1 MGRGRLGP
9 CRLAEE
15 SIVGRS
21 PWRSQSSPY
30 YKMPTVGSK
39 DSASS
44 RPHLPEPSFGAVW
57 ERDRSPGR
65 PSRAVARGS
74 TRWRVRDGAS
84 GGLPRGPRSAS
95 VATGAGDL
103 PGRVSDRAT
112 GAMSIPGLPGRLS
125 GMILARAPGPAAGE
139 LPRAEGPR
147 VRALRVGLRGID
159 EETSAPWGSPAGS
172 MQQGRA
178 GAKTRRALPRSKVRR
193 RGNTCS

>member
-1 MGRGRLGP
+1 
-9 CRLAEE
+9 
-15 SIVGRS
+15 
-21 PWRSQSSPY
+21 
-30 YKMPTVGSK
+30 MPTVGSK
-39 DSASS
+39 DSTSS

-74 TRWRVRDGAS
+74 SRWRVRDGAP

-125 GMILARAPGPAAGE
+125 GERRHAEPRWPGRGPRGRRLGSCPALTARACGLFGF
-139 LPRAEGPR
+139 
-147 VRALRVGLRGID
+147 GLRGID

-178 GAKTRRALPRSKVRR
+178 GAKTCRALPRSKVRR